1 MKKIIKIIFLTLLS
15 INMYNCQQ
23 KNTIQEKIT
32 PKEMASWLTFDK
44 GKTTI
49 EGDVLIVEEV
59 EGSDGYF
66 LISPKIYPKDF
77 TLTYKV
83 KAMSESTVLINLF
96 SVLQDSKSDEFLLP
110 PVISTPSEVWQWRSS
125 MQHYNLTFN
134 NRSHGIT
141 PFFFKNSPT
150 KPRGFDEKLKEN
162 IVEVGAW
169 YVVEIG
175 KKDNRIWFKL
185 NNKLIFDV
193 EDKNPFEGG
202 RLIFRI
208 SGTTGKKVI
217 FAKAAL
223 KDIMILYQ

>member
-1 MKKIIKIIFLTLLS
+1 MKKTIKITFLILLS
-15 INMYNCQQ
+15 INISNCQQ
-23 KNTIQEKIT
+23 KNTTQEKIT
-32 PKEMASWLTFDK
+32 PAELASWQTFDK

-49 EGDVLIVEEV
+49 NGDELIVEETK
-59 EGSDGYF
+59 GSDGYF

-77 TLTYKV
+77 SLTYKV

-96 SVLQDSKSDEFLLP
+96 SVLQETKNEAFFLP
-110 PVISTPSEVWQWRSS
+110 PNTATPREVWQWRSS

-141 PFFFKNSPT
+141 PFFFKNIPT
-150 KPRGFDEKLKEN
+150 KPRGFSEKLKNN
-162 IVEVGAW
+162 IVEVGKW
-169 YVVEIG
+169 YDVEIS
-175 KKDNRIWFKL
+175 KQENRIWFKL

-193 EDKNPFEGG
+193 EDNTPFEGG

-217 FAKAAL
+217 FAKAVL
-223 KDIMILYQ
+223 KDIMISYQ